1 MRPNPDSLPLL
12 RPVLLTTVL
21 LLLAGC
27 ESLYEGPTR
36 TARDSSARSD
46 RYAMRD
52 RGRSDYGAR
61 YDASTAAADSSSDRA
76 ERAADRSRA
85 SSGARTGSSAAGGT
99 RVQRDGDR
107 TRYTMAYPTGD
118 RDSSVMIVEKTV
130 PSQVRLNQPFDY
142 EIKVTNIT
150 DATLDDVRIQEQ
162 TPEGLAITAA
172 EPQRKGEGASAAWEL
187 GTLRPRETRTI
198 KVSGKAD
205 RQGELGTCV
214 FASYKP
220 SLCAALNVVNPQ
232 IRVTKIAPQ
241 QADICDD
248 IEYRYTVT
256 NTGTGVA
263 DHVTVR
269 EDLPEGLTTQ
279 DGRNQVVLDA
289 GRLEAGQTKEGVA
302 RLKAARAG
310 SFQGRA
316 VATASDGLQA
326 QTEPAAVRI
335 TQPKL
340 GVKVEA
346 PESDYVDRPIA
357 YRVTVTNEGD
367 SSARDATVAVNIPT
381 ATRVANV
388 GTQGRADRTGIRW
401 DLGTLEPRAS
411 KTVTFNLSGTEAA
424 AALETT
430 ARARARCAAEVSGSA
445 RTKVMTIAALL
456 LEAVDLADPVRVG
469 ENVVYRIT
477 VTNQG
482 SGPDTNV
489 RVTAKLPAEL
499 QYVSATG
506 PTEATADGQTVKF
519 APVTTLAP
527 GRSARWELTATAKQ
541 AGDVRFDVQL
551 ESDSLTKPGSKS
563 EPTRLY

>member
-46 RYAMRD
+46 
-52 RGRSDYGAR
+52 R

-279 DGRNQVVLDA
+279 DGRNQVVL
-289 GRLEAGQTKEGVA
+289 G
-302 RLKAARAG
+302 
-310 SFQGRA
+310 
-316 VATASDGLQA
+316 
-326 QTEPAAVRI
+326 
-335 TQPKL
+335 
-340 GVKVEA
+340 
-346 PESDYVDRPIA
+346 
-357 YRVTVTNEGD
+357 
-367 SSARDATVAVNIPT
+367 
-381 ATRVANV
+381 
-388 GTQGRADRTGIRW
+388 
-401 DLGTLEPRAS
+401 
-411 KTVTFNLSGTEAA
+411 
-424 AALETT
+424 
-430 ARARARCAAEVSGSA
+430 
-445 RTKVMTIAALL
+445 
-456 LEAVDLADPVRVG
+456 
-469 ENVVYRIT
+469 
-477 VTNQG
+477 
-482 SGPDTNV
+482 
-489 RVTAKLPAEL
+489 
-499 QYVSATG
+499 
-506 PTEATADGQTVKF
+506 
-519 APVTTLAP
+519 
-527 GRSARWELTATAKQ
+527 
-541 AGDVRFDVQL
+541 
-551 ESDSLTKPGSKS
+551 
-563 EPTRLY
+563 